1 MLRKVI
7 YLVTLAL
14 LFAGLGS
21 AQDNFVYTNDDIGGP
36 NSVSGFSVASDG
48 SFTLIPGSPFLTGG
62 AGVSGYGYY
71 GTQRVTATT
80 VGNFVFASNTASNDV
95 SVFTVDTN
103 TGALTLVPG
112 SPFPV
117 GGSPGPAGP

>member
-21 AQDNFVYTNDDIGGP
+21 AQDNFVYTNNDIGGP

-48 SFTLIPGSPFLTGG
+48 SLTLIPGSPFLTGG

-71 GTQRVTATT
+71 ATLRVTATT
-80 VGNFVFASNTASNDV
+80 VGNFVFGSTTGSHDA
-95 SVFTVDTN
+95 SVFTVARN
-103 TGALTLVPG
+103 TRPLTPLPG
-112 SPFPV
+112 PPFP
-117 GGSPGPAGP
+117 A

>member
-48 SFTLIPGSPFLTGG
+48 SLTRGPDRPKTP
-62 AGVSGYGYY
+62 VS
-71 GTQRVTATT
+71 R
-80 VGNFVFASNTASNDV
+80 
-95 SVFTVDTN
+95 
-103 TGALTLVPG
+103 L
-112 SPFPV
+112 
-117 GGSPGPAGP
+117 